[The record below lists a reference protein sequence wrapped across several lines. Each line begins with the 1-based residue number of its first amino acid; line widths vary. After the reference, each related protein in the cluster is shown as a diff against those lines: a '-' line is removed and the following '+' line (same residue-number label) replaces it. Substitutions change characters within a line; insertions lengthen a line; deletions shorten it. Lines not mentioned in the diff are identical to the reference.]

1 MLPIPVT
8 WIGMA
13 AGICTTIAFL
23 PQVIKAWASRS
34 TADISL
40 IMFTVMTIGTFLWL
54 VYGFLIHDIPL
65 MLANAITMTF
75 VAAILVCKV
84 KYG

>member
-1 MLPIPVT
+1 VIPSVT
-8 WIGMA
+8 WIGII
-13 AGICTTIAFL
+13 AGTCTTLSFL

-40 IMFTVMTIGTFLWL
+40 LMFTVLTIGTCLWL
-54 VYGFLIHDIPL
+54 LYGVLIADIPVIA
-65 MLANAITMTF
+65 ANGVTLVF
-75 VAAILVCKV
+75 VGAILVCKV